1 MIFAGQPQNLQIF
14 SPKRRPHKTMNKA
27 RKEQCLSV
35 PEEAER
41 KGVTNLQGSQSA
53 SLYEAG
59 AVSFGDS
66 GQWSVSSL

>member
-14 SPKRRPHKTMNKA
+14 SPKRRPHKTMMA
-27 RKEQCLSV
+27 RTEQCLSV